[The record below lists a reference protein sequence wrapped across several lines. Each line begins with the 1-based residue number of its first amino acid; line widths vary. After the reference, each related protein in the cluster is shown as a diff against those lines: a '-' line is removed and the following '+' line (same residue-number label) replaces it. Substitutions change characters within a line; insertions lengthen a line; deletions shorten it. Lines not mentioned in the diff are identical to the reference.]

1 VKGATD
7 SEIVVEPYCYLES
20 SSPEHV
26 AGACRAAALKFLN
39 GVARGWTKRDLVH
52 WLVGPYAHAAW
63 ALPGADEGEG
73 GIRARIIIPEHR
85 LMDLLRSVRERVV
98 DALDTT
104 PDGLVTLPVWALS
117 AGAVMRSRHA
127 GGESGWIPVDWPR
140 MRLEDRVMSL
150 VAVDSLVRPL
160 DYDTRLN
167 VCQHCRAVSFSERD
181 RALGLC
187 PVHARL
193 GRHRSGVELLTAIAE
208 SDALTWG
215 IGEAGGGDPR

>member
-1 VKGATD
+1 MGAAVDT
-7 SEIVVEPYCYLES
+7 SNVVEPYCYLEG

-39 GVARGWTKRDLVH
+39 GVDRGWTKRDLAR

-63 ALPGADEGEG
+63 ALPGVEEAG
-73 GIRARIIIPEHR
+73 RAPR
-85 LMDLLRSVRERVV
+85 LTAALSPQRLADLLHSVRDHVV
-98 DALDTT
+98 EALDRS
-104 PDGLVTLPVWALS
+104 PDGVVTLPVWALS

-127 GGESGWIPVDWPR
+127 NGERGWIPVDWPR

-150 VAVDSLVRPL
+150 VAVDALVRPL
-160 DYDTRLN
+160 HYETRLN
-167 VCQHCRAVSFSERD
+167 VCRRCRAVSFSERD

-193 GRHRSGVELLTAIAE
+193 ERHESGVQLLAAFPE
-208 SDALTWG
+208 PEGPGWDGVERSRRAV
-215 IGEAGGGDPR
+215 